1 MVSPATTGAA
11 SLGPALRSASPWI
24 REHVFSSLSL
34 LEMMICLALEILQP
48 PKYYGTRVLNR
59 TTMQGKCKGRSI
71 TNKDNFST
79 GNADYTLIINR
90 SSP

>member
-1 MVSPATTGAA
+1 M
-11 SLGPALRSASPWI
+11 
-24 REHVFSSLSL
+24 FSSLSL

-48 PKYYGTRVLNR
+48 PKYYGTRILHG

-79 GNADYTLIINR
+79 GSTDYTLILNR